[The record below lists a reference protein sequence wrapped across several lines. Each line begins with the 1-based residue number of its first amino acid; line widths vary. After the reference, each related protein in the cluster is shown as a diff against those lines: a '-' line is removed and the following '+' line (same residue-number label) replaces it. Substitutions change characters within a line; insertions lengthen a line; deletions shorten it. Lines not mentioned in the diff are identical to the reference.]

1 MCEQKSADD
10 SERYWLCHFLVIRHS
25 SLAMAYIDQFLQIV
39 VRQDSSD
46 LHIAEGQPPKIRTHG
61 DIMAIRDEPVSHDEA
76 TRMLSEVC
84 GEHNWE
90 IFQKHGDLDF
100 AYQMDE
106 QSRFRTNYFKQS
118 YGYGA
123 AFRLIPTKISSV
135 EELGVPV
142 IIKDYAYLRG
152 GLVLVTGPTGSGK
165 TTTQAALIDFINQN
179 FSKHVVTIEEPIEF
193 VHENKRSI
201 ITQREV
207 PTDSIS
213 FPAGLKAILRE
224 DTDIVLI
231 GEMRDLETI
240 SLALTAAET
249 GLLVI
254 GTLHTNNAR
263 KTVDR
268 MIDAFPA
275 DRQAQARAM
284 LANSLRGVVAQLLL
298 KRADRPGRIAV
309 NEILIANAA
318 VAAIIREGATHK
330 LQDVIVSG
338 RAQGMQFMD
347 DAIWALL
354 QKGIVSS
361 YEAFM
366 KAIDKSRFKP
376 FLSPEEAALAN
387 AAGSV
392 REDEK
397 GMPGNFVKGA
407 GPRTRVGTR

>member
-1 MCEQKSADD
+1 
-10 SERYWLCHFLVIRHS
+10 
-25 SLAMAYIDQFLQIV
+25 MAYIDQFIEIV
-39 VRQDSSD
+39 VHQGSSD
-46 LHIAEGQPPKIRTHG
+46 LHMGEGQQTKIRTHG
-61 DIMAIRDEPVSHDEA
+61 DIMPLRDEPISREEA

-84 GEHNWE
+84 GPQNWE
-90 IFQKHGDLDF
+90 IFQERGDLDF
-100 AYQMDE
+100 ADQMDE
-106 QSRFRTNYFKQS
+106 HSRFRTNYYKQS
-118 YGYGA
+118 DGYAA
-123 AFRLIPTKISSV
+123 AFRLSPTKISSL

-142 IIKDYAYLRG
+142 VIKEFAYLRG

-179 FSKHVVTIEEPIEF
+179 FSKHIVTIEEPIEF
-193 VHENKRSI
+193 VHNNKRSI
-201 ITQREV
+201 ITQRES
-207 PTDSIS
+207 PADSIS
-213 FPAGLKAILRE
+213 FPAGLKAALRE

-275 DRQAQARAM
+275 DRQSQARAM

-298 KRADRPGRIAV
+298 KRSDRPGRIDV
-309 NEILIANAA
+309 NEILMPNACG
-318 VAAIIREGATHK
+318 AAIIREGATQK

-338 RAQGMQFMD
+338 KAQGMQFMD

-354 QKGIVSS
+354 EKRIVSPH
-361 YEAFM
+361 EAFM
-366 KAIDKSRFKP
+366 KAIDKNRFKP
-376 FLSPEEAALAN
+376 FLSPEEEALAN
-387 AAGSV
+387 APGAAPD
-392 REDEK
+392 DEK
-397 GMPGNFVKGA
+397 RAPGDFVKPVA
-407 GPRTRVGTR
+407 ARVRVAAR

>member
-1 MCEQKSADD
+1 MP
-10 SERYWLCHFLVIRHS
+10 
-25 SLAMAYIDQFLQIV
+25 YIDQFLNIV
-39 VRQDSSD
+39 VREGASD
-46 LHIAEGQPPKIRTHG
+46 LHIGEGQPPKIRVHG
-61 DIMAIRDEPVSHDEA
+61 DIMPISDELVSHEEA
-76 TRMLSEVC
+76 MRMLSEVC
-84 GEHNWE
+84 GPQNWE
-90 IFQKHGDLDF
+90 IFERHGDLDF

-106 QSRFRTNYFKQS
+106 DSRFRTNYFKQS
-118 YGYGA
+118 EGYGA
-123 AFRLIPTKISSV
+123 AFRSIPTKISSL
-135 EELGVPV
+135 EELGIPV
-142 IIKDYAYLRG
+142 IVKEFAHLRS
-152 GLVLVTGPTGSGK
+152 GLLLVTGPTGSGK
-165 TTTQAALIDFINQN
+165 TTTQAALIDFINEN
-179 FSKHVVTIEEPIEF
+179 FSKHVVTVEEPIEF
-193 VHENKRSI
+193 VHNNKRSI

-207 PTDSIS
+207 PADSIS
-213 FPAGLKAILRE
+213 FPAGLKASLRE

-298 KRADRPGRIAV
+298 KRSDRPGRIAV

-318 VAAIIREGATHK
+318 VAAIIREGATQK
-330 LQDVIVSG
+330 LQDVMVSG

-354 QKGIVSS
+354 EKGIVSPH
-361 YEAFM
+361 EAFM
-366 KAIDKSRFKP
+366 KAIDKNRFKTL
-376 FLSPEEAALAN
+376 LSPEEEALGN

-392 REDEK
+392 PDDEK
-397 GMPGNFVKGA
+397 RLPGNFVKAFGA
-407 GPRTRVGTR
+407 RARAGTR